1 MSCLQSSEHLL
12 TKVLTW
18 AAQAMMGADMASTP
32 DPQMLLL
39 FGEPILDLLDDKL
52 PVSQHVR
59 SNVLHLIRLLV
70 KSLRDGGTL
79 AGAVRFLLMPDVFKH
94 DQLLSRAPKQYLS
107 CYQEHDLYRVSSM
120 STMHWTC

>member
-1 MSCLQSSEHLL
+1 MSCVQSSEHLL

-18 AAQAMMGADMASTP
+18 TAQAIMGADMASTP
-32 DPQMLLL
+32 NPQMLLL
-39 FGEPILDLLDDKL
+39 LGEPILDLLDDKL

-79 AGAVRFLLMPDVFKH
+79 VGAVRFLSVPIDIMH
-94 DQLLSRAPKQYLS
+94 DQLQCLQPDSWSASRAREYG
-107 CYQEHDLYRVSSM
+107 YVTEGMTR
-120 STMHWTC
+120 TG

>member
-1 MSCLQSSEHLL
+1 MSVSRLQSSEHLL

-18 AAQAMMGADMASTP
+18 TAQAIMGADMAATP
-32 DPQMLLL
+32 NPQMLLL

-52 PVSQHVR
+52 PVSLHVR

-79 AGAVRFLLMPDVFKH
+79 AGAVRFFLMLNRNMHNHHSLIAARFGYLLHFLRDGQVTK
-94 DQLLSRAPKQYLS
+94 
-107 CYQEHDLYRVSSM
+107 SM
-120 STMHWTC
+120 TCTG